1 MDQREF
7 ERRAAVAA
15 HEHAAWVR
23 RNLAQ
28 TVAELDAAVGGGPD
42 GSRSV
47 ERAGKLGRGS
57 SGQHAD
63 EPVPAPGAEGTGA
76 STDDVLTGDPA
87 W

>member
-7 ERRAAVAA
+7 ERRATLAA
-15 HEHAAWVR
+15 REHAAWVR

-28 TVAELDAAVGGGPD
+28 TLAELDAAVGPD
-42 GSRSV
+42 GSRV
-47 ERAGKLGRGS
+47 VGRAGRLGRGS

-63 EPVPAPGAEGTGA
+63 EPVPAPGAERTGA

-87 W
+87 G